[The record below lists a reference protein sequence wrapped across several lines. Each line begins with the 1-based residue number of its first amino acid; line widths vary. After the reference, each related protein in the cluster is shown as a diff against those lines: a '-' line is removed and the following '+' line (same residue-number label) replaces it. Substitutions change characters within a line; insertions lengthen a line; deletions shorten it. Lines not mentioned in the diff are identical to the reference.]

1 MINTKVINWD
11 INLSKHFIDMINNL
25 PADKEVEKLSDTQI
39 YLANND
45 IDEREDALNDLQRDF
60 FNSQK

>member
-25 PADKEVEKLSDTQI
+25 PTDKEVEKLSDTQI